1 MNNLGDNLFG
11 IQITPLSGLLVPAW
25 FLKYMMTGFIIY
37 YAVAP
42 WAMSKMSRF
51 YSTCAGLVLIAGIF
65 AYFKISLPWGMHTSP
80 AVACFMLIGSM
91 LGRSG
96 VFTDEG
102 QSPKWRAIN
111 GMISFAI
118 TFTLGYAFKNGG
130 NMPGGSLTGIY
141 GASEI
146 PFAILNGI
154 LGTCWLLA
162 LGRLI
167 AKVKIISKFLLFV
180 GRHTL
185 AILVFHQSIAKL
197 LFDIFNVAGPKGGP
211 TDFNPAT
218 ILICVATLAINCF
231 VIFAFEQIKREYKQ
245 INNIHCHISPLS

>member
-1 MNNLGDNLFG
+1 
-11 IQITPLSGLLVPAW
+11 
-25 FLKYMMTGFIIY
+25 
-37 YAVAP
+37 
-42 WAMSKMSRF
+42 
-51 YSTCAGLVLIAGIF
+51 
-65 AYFKISLPWGMHTSP
+65 
-80 AVACFMLIGSM
+80 
-91 LGRSG
+91 
-96 VFTDEG
+96 
-102 QSPKWRAIN
+102 
-111 GMISFAI
+111 
-118 TFTLGYAFKNGG
+118 
-130 NMPGGSLTGIY
+130 MPGGSLTGIY

-231 VIFAFEQIKREYKQ
+231 VIFAFEQIKKRIQANK
-245 INNIHCHISPLS
+245 